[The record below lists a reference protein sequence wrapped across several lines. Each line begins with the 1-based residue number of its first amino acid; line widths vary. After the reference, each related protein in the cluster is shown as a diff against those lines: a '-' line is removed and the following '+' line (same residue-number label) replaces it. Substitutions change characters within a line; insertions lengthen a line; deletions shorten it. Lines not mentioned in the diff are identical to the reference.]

1 MAAAAKKKPAAK
13 KAPAKKAAAKRP
25 AAKKTIAPLAR
36 ATAAR
41 LLAETATE
49 PHVAARRVIVD
60 DAGYPPLVTR
70 RALLEAPGKA
80 LDVPKAASDYFAS
93 VDKDGVEFVS
103 SGCALIDAVLGGGW
117 ALGRMANVV
126 GDKSAG
132 KTLLAIEACAN
143 FAKQY
148 PDGYIRYAETEAA
161 FDALYAEALG
171 LPLDRVDF
179 EAGDPE
185 KGITTVEDFYE
196 DMERVLD
203 ANPGRPILYVLDSF
217 DALSDRAEAEREITD
232 SSYGATKAKKSGELF
247 RRLTQRIESQR
258 CLLMIVS
265 QLRDKLNVT
274 FGEKQVRSGGR
285 ALDFYASQIVWLAEI
300 GKIAV
305 ERGGVKRPIGVNVR
319 MRCKKNKVGLP
330 FRECEYPIIF
340 GYGVD
345 DLTAGVEWLI
355 EVKRQERLADLGMS
369 PAGYKVRIEN
379 LRNKGGE
386 VMRDAR
392 AQMDAIVREE
402 WQEIEKRF
410 LPKSGKY

>member
-25 AAKKTIAPLAR
+25 AAKKAANKAAGSVPLRKA
-36 ATAAR
+36 
-41 LLAETATE
+41 LEDLG
-49 PHVAARRVIVD
+49 VAGAD
-60 DAGYPPLVTR
+60 YPPLVTR
-70 RALLEAPGKA
+70 RVLLGPSGEPTE
-80 LDVPKAASDYFAS
+80 VHRAASDYFAS
-93 VDKDGVEFVS
+93 VNKEGVEFVS

-143 FAKQY
+143 FARQY

-161 FDALYAEALG
+161 FDVMYAEALG
-171 LPLDRVDF
+171 LPVDRVDF

-185 KGITTVEDFYE
+185 KGITTVEDFHE
-196 DMERVLD
+196 DVERVLD
-203 ANPGRPILYVLDSF
+203 ANPDRPILYILDSF
-217 DALSDRAEAEREITD
+217 DALSDRAEAERSITD
-232 SSYGATKAKKSGELF
+232 NSFGASKAKKSGELF

-265 QLRDKLNVT
+265 QLRDKIGVT
-274 FGEKQVRSGGR
+274 FGEKQTRSGGR

-319 MRCKKNKVGLP
+319 MKCKKNKVGLP
-330 FRECEYPIIF
+330 FRECEYPVIF

-355 EVKRQERLADLGMS
+355 EVKRQERLSDLGMS

-379 LRNKGGE
+379 LRNKGGA
-386 VMRDAR
+386 VMREAR
-392 AQMDAIVREE
+392 ATMDAIVREE